1 MSPKKVVLKQLK
13 FMCRY
18 PSGLRT
24 VGTCSNMAGVIMYLG
39 YNRHQEAP
47 QLKIKKLKD
56 VLNTNEIEEID
67 KN

>member
-1 MSPKKVVLKQLK
+1 
-13 FMCRY
+13 MCRC

-24 VGTCSNMAGVIMYLG
+24 VGTCSHIAGVIMYLG
-39 YNRHQEAP
+39 YNRHQEVL
-47 QLKIKKLKD
+47 QLKIKELED